1 MPFIFCL
8 DNEKMKWF
16 QYSYIDK
23 TFQPIEFPSEKPDK
37 FDAVTGIGTR
47 DLNKNTPNF
56 IQIMNELQKLF
67 K

>member
-1 MPFIFCL
+1 
-8 DNEKMKWF
+8 MKWF

-23 TFQPIEFPSEKPDK
+23 IFQPIEFPSEKPDK